1 MFTERSQQTKSPVRS
16 ALATVA
22 LLLASMLTL
31 GGGCEGTDPE
41 SPSPEE
47 PAPQDDAPEDDTVDE

>member
-31 GGGCEGTDPE
+31 GGGCEE
-41 SPSPEE
+41 APEE